1 MAVFFNP
8 SPKFKEYIILD
19 LIEHDENITQ
29 RKLSEKVN
37 SSVSMINLYLDNY
50 EKDNLIYRDVI
61 SPRNIKYKL
70 TKILYIHL

>member
-50 EKDNLIYRDVI
+50 EKD
-61 SPRNIKYKL
+61 KL
-70 TKILYIHL
+70 WTSLYYVDSGFKCLFLQA